1 MTERHLQS
9 SSFVYHKKPG
19 TSNMVDCDTNGM
31 MCTAQEKY
39 CGAFHIGNNYF
50 VTGAHCLVATDGNIR
65 DPYELDIVGVGLTE
79 VKFVMHKNYAP
90 RTGNDVAWVKIVKPI
105 GVNDYIL
112 VADIHPYKCQNFAL
126 ELHDP
131 NAQGL
136 RSGFRWIAENY
147 GRKHSYKVRNHRPA
161 GRTFRYR
168 RGHTNAEIVTFC
180 NTVKDK
186 DKHELHY
193 IFMGFRDGELF
204 QTDCH
209 VAKCSYISPENM
221 QAPPVADIGITTIPV
236 TTEVIVISSSEE
248 NEPNAGSSRSDSASS
263 GSNSVESNPNVVE
276 KDPNRIPIVDRNSN
290 FVNKYREF
298 VNSFP
303 DITGSSPGIIA
314 QEPKYNLS
322 GPNYTIPHPSYEKSA
337 PVPGRSGPKHF
348 VNKDLEYVNSESD
361 SSNSDSTNS
370 DPKLPDPG
378 PISVNSVPDLDR
390 ARPDH
395 LKRDFVNKDLE
406 YIHSEPYSENSGSN
420 DVEDLHYVQLDPGPG
435 IVDSDSNIVSSDA
448 NPDNKE
454 PSKDERSRE
463 FSANDTVIDLSTVPP
478 KEAEVDSVVDE
489 ANECEDDEDK
499 GDDDGD
505 EDDGDGKHLSPVK
518 AAPQRI
524 AAVSGFR
531 TRSPVRI
538 DHFGIATEQPWL
550 QLWKQRMSSYFVK
563 RTPEVARSAGYKPPE
578 EKPIKH
584 SIRQF
589 VTRVRPTAA
598 QKPLLRSYEKV
609 PISLEI
615 VVDIDS
621 SKENEE
627 VYKEDVI
634 RITEE
639 NITNIPLVI
648 PDMLNS
654 PTDLPDV
661 LDQNFDKEP
670 KLGEANEDE
679 VDTRELPRSFE
690 WPPTFSD
697 KDGLEYFDTRVFSDQ
712 NRGHFGTNFT
722 PNLVPCDY
730 TQEQDVHRIR
740 TLSYKVTKIKG
751 PSSATGE
758 NLTRRISGSAS
769 PKESSLLYGR
779 LTVAIVVAVAIL

>member
-1 MTERHLQS
+1 MR
-9 SSFVYHKKPG
+9 K
-19 TSNMVDCDTNGM
+19 DCDPDSDGLLRTMVEN
-31 MCTAQEKY
+31 
-39 CGAFHIGNNYF
+39 I
-50 VTGAHCLVATDGNIR
+50 AT
-65 DPYELDIVGVGLTE
+65 
-79 VKFVMHKNYAP
+79 K
-90 RTGNDVAWVKIVKPI
+90 
-105 GVNDYIL
+105 
-112 VADIHPYKCQNFAL
+112 
-126 ELHDP
+126 
-131 NAQGL
+131 
-136 RSGFRWIAENY
+136 
-147 GRKHSYKVRNHRPA
+147 
-161 GRTFRYR
+161 
-168 RGHTNAEIVTFC
+168 
-180 NTVKDK
+180 
-186 DKHELHY
+186 
-193 IFMGFRDGELF
+193 
-204 QTDCH
+204 
-209 VAKCSYISPENM
+209 YISPENM

-395 LKRDFVNKDLE
+395 LKRGPTFVQPHPTYNISGPDFKQSLPDFVNKDLE